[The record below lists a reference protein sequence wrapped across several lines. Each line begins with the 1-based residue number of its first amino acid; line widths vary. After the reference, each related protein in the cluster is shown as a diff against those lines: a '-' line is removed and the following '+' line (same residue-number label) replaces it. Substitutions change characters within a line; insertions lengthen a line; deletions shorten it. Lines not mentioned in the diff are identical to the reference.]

1 MVAISMGALRGHT
14 MFKNSFHI
22 EFSVCPNLTAL
33 NIFFLPVFHCWSN
46 ECYQFNYFIYT
57 TLIALLIL
65 PIQVSTFF
73 LVPVL
78 PCSF

>member
-33 NIFFLPVFHCWSN
+33 NIFFFTS
-46 ECYQFNYFIYT
+46 FS
-57 TLIALLIL
+57 LLV
-65 PIQVSTFF
+65 Q
-73 LVPVL
+73 
-78 PCSF
+78 